1 LKDFIFIGIKIIN
14 LTSKF
19 KFRNFASANYYQKE
33 RMPNTKS
40 QNVRLPGIYRYLYF
54 ISGVL
59 LVAIGVIGIFLPILP
74 TTIFLIL
81 ASACFIKSSPQA
93 NEWLRNHKILGMYI
107 KNYQDKSGLT
117 IKSKIFNIT
126 LLWLMISAS
135 AIFFTDLWYIKFLLF
150 AIAIG
155 VTIHLVMVKTKKI
168 KE

>member
-1 LKDFIFIGIKIIN
+1 
-14 LTSKF
+14 LTYKF
-19 KFRNFASANYYQKE
+19 KLKNFVFIKHNQKVRMQKTESQSAK
-33 RMPNTKS
+33 
-40 QNVRLPGIYRYLYF
+40 LPGIYRYLYF

-59 LVAIGVIGIFLPILP
+59 LVAIGIIGIFLPILP

-81 ASACFIKSSPQA
+81 ASACFIKSSPKA

-126 LLWLMISAS
+126 FLWIMISAS
-135 AIFFTDLWYIKFLLF
+135 AIFFTELWYIRFLLF

-155 VTIHLVMVKTKKI
+155 VTIHLLMIKTKRD
-168 KE
+168 